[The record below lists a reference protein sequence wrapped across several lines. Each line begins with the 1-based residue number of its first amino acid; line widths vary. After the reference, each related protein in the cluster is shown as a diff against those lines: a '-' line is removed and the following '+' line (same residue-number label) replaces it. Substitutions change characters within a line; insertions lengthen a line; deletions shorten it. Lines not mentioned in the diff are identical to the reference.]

1 MPDAFYNEDHDRS
14 TEDIIAHMFG
24 LLDTDGDAF
33 LSFAE
38 FSSYFASCTPKQVTL
53 PPIPDSILQ
62 MAAAMGGEGD
72 EDGER
77 EEGDYD
83 DQEDGGGDGVATT
96 GDGVDLDDLVGA
108 GERGEDQ
115 DGDYDE
121 EYKTPTRA
129 AGRGGQGRGGS
140 GGGSRGG
147 RPSGG
152 KSRVGAGGGGRGG
165 TPRSGSRGVP
175 RSGSRTTGTNG
186 KLTPGRTNG
195 AAGRS
200 SKVGGRVPPSRG
212 GGGRGGKASPDV
224 VAAGRAAGPSRAD
237 YDAFKGTS
245 ECRCEDEERWHAF
258 VPVEA
263 VVVSLTA
270 CVAKRKLII
279 DAYN

>member
-1 MPDAFYNEDHDRS
+1 MPDAFYNEAHDRS

-62 MAAAMGGEGD
+62 MAAAAMGGEEG

-77 EEGDYD
+77 GEGDYD
-83 DQEDGGGDGVATT
+83 DAEDGKGDGVATT

-108 GERGEDQ
+108 GERGADQ
-115 DGDYDE
+115 DGDYDGE
-121 EYKTPTRA
+121 EYKTPARA

-186 KLTPGRTNG
+186 KLAPGRTNDG

-200 SKVGGRVPPSRG
+200 SKVGGRAPPSRG
-212 GGGRGGKASPDV
+212 GGGRGCKTSPAV

-245 ECRCEDEERWHAF
+245 EGRYKGR
-258 VPVEA
+258 
-263 VVVSLTA
+263 
-270 CVAKRKLII
+270 
-279 DAYN
+279 